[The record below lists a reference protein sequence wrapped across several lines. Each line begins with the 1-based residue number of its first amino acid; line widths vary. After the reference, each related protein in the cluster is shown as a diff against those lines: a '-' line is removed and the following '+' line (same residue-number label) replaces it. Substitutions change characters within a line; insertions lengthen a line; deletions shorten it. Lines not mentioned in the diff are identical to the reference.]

1 MVLVKD
7 QAEVGIMSAIG
18 AFSNYRMD
26 QVSPLNST
34 TLTGQS
40 YFRNLF
46 CVTLEYMLPAAS
58 TNHISHEKSVKK
70 EQLERVFA
78 DGTLSVV
85 WSTAIYALL
94 KFKQVGIVDSHRVSL
109 EVDNQIGSASS

>member
-1 MVLVKD
+1 MNT
-7 QAEVGIMSAIG
+7 IR
-18 AFSNYRMD
+18 AFSTYGMD
-26 QVSPLNST
+26 HVGLVNSAA
-34 TLTGQS
+34 LTGER
-40 YFRNLF
+40 YLRNLF
-46 CVTLEYMLPAAS
+46 CVTLEYMLPAIT